1 MIKRL
6 VITGYKAHE
15 LGIFNNKHEG
25 IPIIKKALE
34 NRLLPLIESGLE
46 WMIISG
52 QPGVETWAAETV
64 IELQE
69 SYPDLKYAVITPFLE
84 QEKNWNETK
93 KDAYQFIVS
102 NADFTTALT
111 KRPYEAPWQFIE
123 RDKFL
128 LRNSDALLIVYD
140 EENEGSP
147 KFMKKMAMKFADTT
161 NYEVLTITADDLQ
174 LVAEDLQ
181 RQDWD

>member
-46 WMIISG
+46 WVIISG